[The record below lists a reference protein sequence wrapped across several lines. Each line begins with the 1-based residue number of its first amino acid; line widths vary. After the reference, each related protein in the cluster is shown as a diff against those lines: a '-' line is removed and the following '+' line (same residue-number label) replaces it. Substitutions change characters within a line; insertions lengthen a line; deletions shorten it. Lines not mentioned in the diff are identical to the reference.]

1 MCEQKD
7 LKLSW
12 EQNSDLVALWI
23 HFWIILK
30 HSSKRK
36 NSMNVINWSI
46 HSCAPSHIHYEQT
59 VIMHHF
65 YVWLFLNI
73 PRMRWWEWWLQTMSL
88 EMYNFTSPKELGTM
102 KQVTMI
108 TVTCHS
114 SQSVSLLPS
123 PLPSVCLTAHTEV
136 SSEGKPIG
144 RQAGGDSPHENSSR
158 PPSVKVRGGSPS
170 ASWARPWSLALLLA
184 ALCLQWTLF
193 WCQNHLWTPAPLPF
207 PSLLYMYMQTLI
219 SYKSHVVSLLLS
231 STCADGS

>member
-1 MCEQKD
+1 MCEQRGF
-7 LKLSW
+7 KLSW
-12 EQNSDLVALWI
+12 EQKSNLVALWI

-30 HSSKRK
+30 HSWKRK
-36 NSMNVINWSI
+36 KSMNVINWSI
-46 HSCAPSHIHYEQT
+46 HSCAPSHVHYEQT

-73 PRMRWWEWWLQTMSL
+73 PGMRWWEWWLETMSL
-88 EMYNFTSPKELGTM
+88 ETYNFTSPKELGTI

-123 PLPSVCLTAHTEV
+123 RLSLTAHTEV

-193 WCQNHLWTPAPLPF
+193 WCQNHLWTPPSPFLPLP
-207 PSLLYMYMQTLI
+207 PL
-219 SYKSHVVSLLLS
+219 HVH
-231 STCADGS
+231 ADTHII